1 MSAEFTPPK
10 RSRELG
16 VIATQEIEIPPED
29 CIRTFLGS
37 EVFTPGYEKHQISGL
52 QMDSRATSLTVTNE
66 EGGEVVVLVT
76 NPERAKV
83 FVRDHPG

>member
-1 MSAEFTPPK
+1 
-10 RSRELG
+10 
-16 VIATQEIEIPPED
+16 
-29 CIRTFLGS
+29 
-37 EVFTPGYEKHQISGL
+37 
-52 QMDSRATSLTVTNE
+52 MDSRATSLTVTNE